1 MDETTFIPLATLTQ
15 RPVVAKV
22 RIERPLLLSQLN
34 RSDARVII
42 IKAPAGFGKT
52 TLAVDWSLR
61 VERDGARV
69 SWLRACEELDEP
81 SVFLRYLAI
90 SIDQACPGAGRA
102 ALEMLRHRKLA
113 PTNTVAGALINS
125 LVESGDEIVLVI
137 DEFDRIANPEISQ
150 LVWFLIQHGPFQFR
164 VIITTREEPAFPLG
178 EGYASG
184 EVMEIVAGQLR
195 FSLDEATRFFCQVPR
210 GEISDEQL
218 QAVHHKTGG
227 WPAAIRMMW
236 SALQSGVP
244 SGALIQEQVTGG
256 RLVEH
261 YFEASIRRL
270 PEQVVRFM
278 VVSSILAPVTAAKC
292 DHVLQTDTSGQ
303 MLDALYHKFQV
314 IMRDRERG
322 DGTYIYS
329 AMIASFLEK
338 QARKLP
344 VEEYRTY
351 QHRAAEWCD
360 LNGQEV
366 EAIRRALE
374 AGEFQLAAVWIERC
388 GMQLVKSGNV
398 HLVLGWLRW
407 IPSQLMRTQFRL
419 RLAIGWVFA
428 LSPKRSETF
437 EWLDALETDA
447 KMAGTTDI
455 DDIHREC
462 LALRATT
469 SAFSDMPEDALKYA
483 IGYQESP
490 LPDPWTNNAL
500 GNVLRYCY
508 MAEGQHE
515 LAEGIPWYPM
525 AAGIDLRAA
534 PIELY
539 RQALLGFSLAQR
551 LRLNEA
557 EACFTKAREVAA
569 AYGRP
574 KSCISAIPEVFL
586 ANLAYERNQLDV
598 AEGLLESRIDT
609 ISASGFVDVTTLAYT
624 TLARIA
630 VAQRDFTHACRLL
643 VRGEQVAVEEKWPRM
658 HATMIFERICVA
670 RAQQDQLAILSA
682 LAELEGL
689 VKVVVPA
696 SATTRACL
704 RGYLHAGRAVVWVAT
719 GRYVEAIAALE
730 EVLDQTRKAGNL
742 YQAARIGALLAS
754 AEFAM
759 GRVDAALGRF
769 LTVVGTAAR
778 AGMIRSIVN
787 CDTNISGL
795 VQLTLERLSKA
806 TGSPEITNY
815 LERIQSV
822 LDGQG
827 LRPPA
832 PEEQSSVSEGG
843 TPLAPREL
851 EVLRLMAEG
860 QSNKR
865 IAINMLVSPETV
877 KWYIKN
883 IFLKLE
889 VDNRMRAVTEGR
901 RRNLL

>member
-1 MDETTFIPLATLTQ
+1 MDETTFVPLATLTQ
-15 RPVVAKV
+15 RPLVAKV
-22 RIERPLLLSQLN
+22 RIERPVLLSQLD
-34 RSDARVII
+34 RSDARTIV

-61 VERDGARV
+61 LERDGARV

-81 SVFLRYLAI
+81 SLFLHYLAT
-90 SIDQACPGAGRA
+90 SIDQVCPGAGRA

-137 DEFDRIANPEISQ
+137 DEFDRFANPEISQ

-164 VIITTREEPAFPLG
+164 VVITTREEPAFPMG

-195 FSLDEATRFFCQVPR
+195 FSLDEARRLFHKASGR
-210 GEISDEQL
+210 EISDEQL
-218 QAVHHKTGG
+218 QAIHHKTGG

-244 SGALIQEQVTGG
+244 SEALTQEYVTGG
-256 RLVEH
+256 RSVEN
-261 YFEASIRRL
+261 YFVESIRRL
-270 PEQVVRFM
+270 PERFVRFM

-292 DHVLQTDTSGQ
+292 DHVLQTDSSGQ
-303 MLDALYHKFQV
+303 MLDALYYKFQV

-322 DGTYIYS
+322 NGTYGYS

-344 VEEYRTY
+344 LEEYRTY
-351 QHRAAEWCD
+351 QRRAAEWCD
-360 LNGQEV
+360 RNGQEV
-366 EAIRRALE
+366 EAIRHAIE

-388 GMQLVKSGNV
+388 GMQLVKSGSV

-407 IPSQLMRTQFRL
+407 IPSQLMRRQFRL

-447 KMAGTTDI
+447 RTESATDI
-455 DDIHREC
+455 DPIQREC
-462 LALRATT
+462 LAIRATA
-469 SAFSDMPEDALKYA
+469 SAFSDVPEDAMRFA
-483 IGYQESP
+483 IRYQESP
-490 LPDPWTNNAL
+490 LPDPWTNNAM

-508 MAEGQHE
+508 VAEGQHE

-525 AAGIDLRAA
+525 EAGIHPRAA
-534 PIELY
+534 PVELY
-539 RQALLGFSLAQR
+539 RQALLGYSLVLR

-557 EACFTKAREVAA
+557 EACFMRAREVAA

-574 KSCISAIPEVFL
+574 KSCVSAIPEVFL

-598 AEGLLESRIDT
+598 AEGLIESRIDS
-609 ISASGFVDVTTLAYT
+609 ISASGFVDVTTRAYT
-624 TLARIA
+624 TLTRIA
-630 VAQRDFTHACRLL
+630 VAQRDFALAHQLL
-643 VRGEQVAVEEKWPRM
+643 VRGEQVAAEEKWPRM
-658 HATMIFERICVA
+658 HAAMLFERICVA
-670 RAQQDQLAILSA
+670 REQQDQLAILSA

-689 VKVVVPA
+689 AKVVVPV
-696 SATTRACL
+696 SAATHAYL
-704 RGYLHAGRAVVWVAT
+704 RGYLYAGRAVVWVAT
-719 GRYVEAIAALE
+719 GRYVDAIAALE
-730 EVLDQTRKAGNL
+730 EVLEQTKKVGNQYL
-742 YQAARIGALLAS
+742 AARITAMLAS

-759 GRVDAALGRF
+759 GRVDAAFGRF
-769 LTVVGTAAR
+769 LAVVGTTAR
-778 AGMIRSIVN
+778 AGMLRSIAN

-795 VQLTLERLSKA
+795 VQLTQDRLSKA
-806 TGSPEITNY
+806 TGSPEITDY
-815 LERIQSV
+815 LEKVQAILV
-822 LDGQG
+822 GQG
-827 LRPPA
+827 LRRPT
-832 PEEQSSVSEGG
+832 PEEQSSVSVGG

-865 IAINMLVSPETV
+865 IAINMSVSPETV
-877 KWYIKN
+877 KWYIKS

-901 RRNLL
+901 RLNLL